1 MTLTSDELFDA
12 LGVALRPPPVEPSPG
27 ELAALHRMID
37 ERCRDRV
44 TARVPAM
51 RAWARPFVVAAAAA
65 GIVVGSGAA
74 AVAAGAP
81 VPRPIRAVAHNVGLP
96 VDSPELTDAKSAA
109 SELRIVLGV
118 NDTATIKR
126 VRARLSRKLADVP
139 RDERGEIERDAKALL
154 ARADQQLRTVESTQP
169 AAGDDSP
176 KSGGTGAGGSKSDAG
191 SATSGSGGAAAGS
204 SGTGASAGSGAGAAS
219 LPSLP
224 LPGQP
229 SGPAGLVVPASPSPP
244 APPAPPPSPPVP
256 PVVNPPAAE
265 PPVAAPVVATPA
277 VATPAV
283 PAPVVIATVATVTD
297 VSAPVVL
304 APVVTAPAVT
314 ASPPVTSDLPV

>member
-1 MTLTSDELFDA
+1 VTLTSDQLFDA

-74 AVAAGAP
+74 AFAAGAP
-81 VPRPIRAVAHNVGLP
+81 VPRPIRAVAHDVGLP

-109 SELRIVLGV
+109 SELRIVLGI

-126 VRARLSRKLADVP
+126 VRARLSRKLAEVP
-139 RDERGEIERDAKALL
+139 RDERGEIERGAKALL
-154 ARADQQLRTVESTQP
+154 ARADHELRTVESTRP

-191 SATSGSGGAAAGS
+191 SATSGSGGTGSGGAAAGS

-219 LPSLP
+219 LPSLS
-224 LPGQP
+224 LSGHP
-229 SGPAGLVVPASPSPP
+229 SVPAKSTVPASPPP
-244 APPAPPPSPPVP
+244 PSPPPSPPVP

-265 PPVAAPVVATPA
+265 PPVATPVVATPV

-283 PAPVVIATVATVTD
+283 PAPATVATATD
-297 VSAPVVL
+297 VSAPVVP
-304 APVVTAPAVT
+304 APVVTAPVVT
-314 ASPPVTSDLPV
+314 ASPPATSDLPV

>member
-37 ERCRDRV
+37 ERCHDRV

-81 VPRPIRAVAHNVGLP
+81 VPRPIRAVAHDVGLP

-126 VRARLSRKLADVP
+126 VRARLSRKLAEVP

-154 ARADQQLRTVESTQP
+154 ARADQQLRTVESTHP

-176 KSGGTGAGGSKSDAG
+176 KSGGTARA
-191 SATSGSGGAAAGS
+191 
-204 SGTGASAGSGAGAAS
+204 
-219 LPSLP
+219 
-224 LPGQP
+224 
-229 SGPAGLVVPASPSPP
+229 VPSPMP
-244 APPAPPPSPPVP
+244 GPPRQDPEARDPVAWPQAVPVP
-256 PVVNPPAAE
+256 
-265 PPVAAPVVATPA
+265 
-277 VATPAV
+277 
-283 PAPVVIATVATVTD
+283 
-297 VSAPVVL
+297 VL
-304 APVVTAPAVT
+304 PRAPARARRHFRACRCRVNR
-314 ASPPVTSDLPV
+314 AGRQDRRCRRRRRHRRRHHHRRRCHPS